1 MGISDGT
8 GIVEKDRVSK
18 TILQERGKME
28 LQIAGTNTEITPAAQ
43 RYVQRKLNKLNKHLP
58 DIIDIKVEISE
69 EKTKS
74 PQQRYLVRVT
84 VNSGVADAVFHGEER
99 GEDLFKAVDRVVT
112 VMTRQLERHKGK
124 LYDKGRG
131 NPLARGRYNQTDQP
145 ASERKVVK
153 TKHFIVEPMSR
164 DEAIEQMERLGH
176 NFFLF
181 VDANNQE
188 VRLLYR
194 RNDGNY
200 GLIEPEFK

>member
-1 MGISDGT
+1 
-8 GIVEKDRVSK
+8 
-18 TILQERGKME
+18 ME

-43 RYVQRKLNKLNKHLP
+43 QYVERKVAKLNKHLP
-58 DIIDIKVEISE
+58 GIIDIKVEISD

-84 VNSGVADAVFHGEER
+84 VNSGVADTVFHGEER
-99 GEDLFKAVDRVVT
+99 GEDLFKAVDRVVAI
-112 VMTRQLERHKGK
+112 MTRQLERHKGK
-124 LYDKGRG
+124 LYDRGRG
-131 NPLARGRYNQTDQP
+131 NTMARGKYPRAENP
-145 ASERKVVK
+145 AAERKLVK
-153 TKHFIVEPMSR
+153 TKHFIVEPMSY
-164 DEAIEQMERLGH
+164 DEAIEAMERLGH

-181 VDANNQE
+181 VDDNNQE